1 MIKFRNTW
9 AEIDLDKIA
18 HNVKALAGLL
28 PKEHRVMG
36 VVKGNGYGHGSVQV
50 AQTLTENGVDFLM
63 VALLEEAVTLRKGGI
78 RTPILVVGRTN
89 PAYAHV
95 AAAYDI
101 TLTVFQKDWL
111 DGIAT
116 KLFPKP
122 LDVHVEFETGMNRT
136 GVVTEQD
143 LHEVVEH
150 VKKMEQ
156 IQITGAYTH
165 FATADEIN
173 SSQYEGQHKRYH
185 HMLGVLTSLVGDNL
199 ITHIGNSA
207 AGIQHSQDMLDYTRF
222 GVSLYGI
229 YPSADVASL
238 EKVTLKQAMHVHSEI
253 SQMKQVRPGDAISYG
268 ATYKAETEEW
278 IATVPIGYADG
289 WSRSLQGFHVLV
301 DGKRCPIVGRICMDS
316 MMIKVDQHYEAGKR
330 VTLIGENNGSFISM
344 EDVADHLGTIGY
356 EIPVMLTNRIPREY
370 KLGNR

>member
-18 HNVKALAGLL
+18 HNVKALANLL

-36 VVKGNGYGHGSVQV
+36 VVKGDGYGHGSVQV
-50 AQTLTENGVDFLM
+50 ARTLTENGVDFLM
-63 VALLEEAVTLRKGGI
+63 VALLEEAVTLREGGI

-111 DGIAT
+111 DGVAT

-136 GVVTEQD
+136 GIVTEQD

-156 IQITGAYTH
+156 VNITGAYTH

-173 SSQYEGQHKRYH
+173 SDQYETQHKRYH
-185 HMLGVLTSLVGDNL
+185 HMLGILASLVGDNL

-207 AGIQHSQDMLDYTRF
+207 AGIQYSQDMLDYTRF

-253 SQMKQVRPGDAISYG
+253 SQIKQVHPGDAISYG
-268 ATYKAETEEW
+268 ATYTAEKEEW

-289 WSRSLQGFHVLV
+289 WSRALQGFHVLV
-301 DGKRCPIVGRICMDS
+301 DGKRCPIVGRICM
-316 MMIKVDQHYEAGKR
+316 
-330 VTLIGENNGSFISM
+330 
-344 EDVADHLGTIGY
+344 
-356 EIPVMLTNRIPREY
+356 
-370 KLGNR
+370 